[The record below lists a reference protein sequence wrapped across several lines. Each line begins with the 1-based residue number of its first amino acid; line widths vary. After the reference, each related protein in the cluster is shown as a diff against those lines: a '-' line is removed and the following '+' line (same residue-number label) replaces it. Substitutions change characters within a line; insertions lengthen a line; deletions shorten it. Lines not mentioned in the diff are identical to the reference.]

1 MKVAQALVNA
11 IKKEGI
17 THVFMVPGGIVD
29 TITEELSRTPEITT
43 FITAHEGGA
52 IAMADGYARA
62 GGKFGVAMCI
72 SGPGIMNMMTG
83 IYTAYMDR
91 SPILIISG
99 EVPTAWEGRGSF
111 QDTSPNGA
119 VHDGDILRTIT
130 STTRSLRDTTNL
142 EFHLRAVFKKMLS
155 YASMGPAHLALPVNV
170 QNAETSYE
178 HESSGAEQRKAR
190 LLDPDACGGIA
201 ELIANSARI
210 AIICGAS
217 ASDSDMNLAL
227 PRFAEKYHI
236 PVATTFSAKG
246 AFPEDHP
253 LSLGYFGW
261 SGLRTAIGTILSDQL
276 EVLIVLGSRLNMQD
290 TLYWNDRFATLKAI
304 IQVDADEN
312 NIAKNFPAQYPVVGD
327 SLAFIR
333 HIDRELQQHSMQ
345 LSDTLPMRRE
355 WLGEIVQQAP
365 KTFMADSRTSSEI
378 PIHPARVITELRN
391 VMPRNTILT
400 VDTGS
405 HAFFTSHYWD
415 SYAPREFLSSIR
427 YVGAMGWA
435 IGAGIGA
442 KCARPDVPS
451 VVVTG
456 DGCMLMHG
464 MEVQTAARYGLDIIF
479 VVINNSAL
487 GNPYLRARR
496 ISEQFA
502 AMLTLPNHNFAML
515 ATALG
520 AKGSRV
526 TDPEQLAS
534 TFAKA
539 LAEGGTHVIDVICG
553 NYPTPTEDYDRSLH
567 KPAPGTT

>member
-11 IKKEGI
+11 IIEEGI

-29 TITEELSRTPEITT
+29 TITEELSRTPQITT
-43 FITAHEGGA
+43 IITAHEGGA
-52 IAMADGYARA
+52 VAMADGYARA
-62 GGKFGVAMCI
+62 GGRFGVAMCI
-72 SGPGIMNMMTG
+72 SGPGILNMMTG
-83 IYTAYMDR
+83 IYTAYMDH

-99 EVPTAWEGRGSF
+99 EVPTVWEGRGSF

-119 VHDGDILRTIT
+119 VHDGDILRPIT
-130 STTRSLRDTTNL
+130 CITRSLRDTTNL
-142 EFHLRAVFKKMLS
+142 DFHLRAVFKKMLS
-155 YASMGPAHLALPVNV
+155 HACMGPAHLALPVNV
-170 QNAETSYE
+170 QNAETTYR
-178 HESSGAEQRKAR
+178 HEPLGAEHHKAR
-190 LLDPDACGGIA
+190 LLDPEACTGIA
-201 ELIANSARI
+201 ELIASHARV

-261 SGLRTAIGTILSDQL
+261 SGLRTAIGAILSEQL

-290 TLYWNDRFATLKAI
+290 TLFWNQRFATLKAI

-312 NIAKNFPAQYPVVGD
+312 NIATNFPSQYPVVGD

-333 HIDRELQQHSMQ
+333 HIDRELERHGS
-345 LSDTLPMRRE
+345 LLGDTRPLRRE
-355 WLGEIVQQAP
+355 WLSGIVEQAP
-365 KTFMADSRTSSEI
+365 KTFMADSCCSNEI
-378 PIHPARVITELRN
+378 PIHPARVITELRKA
-391 VMPRNTILT
+391 MPRNTIIS

-415 SYAPREFLSSIR
+415 SYAPREFLSCIR

-442 KCARPDVPS
+442 KCARPEVPS

-464 MEVQTAARYGLDIIF
+464 MEIQTAARNGLDIIF

-502 AMLTLPNHNFAML
+502 ALLTLPTHDFSLL
-515 ATALG
+515 AKALG
-520 AKGSRV
+520 AKGRRV
-526 TDPEQLAS
+526 TDPAQLAA
-534 TFAKA
+534 TFTQA
-539 LAEGGTHVIDVICG
+539 LAEGGTQVIDIICG
-553 NYPTPTEDYDRSLH
+553 NYPTPTEDYDRSLLQTV
-567 KPAPGTT
+567 AAAT

>member
-11 IKKEGI
+11 ILEEGI

-29 TITEELSRTPEITT
+29 TMTEALSRTPQIKTI
-43 FITAHEGGA
+43 ITAHEGGA

-62 GGKFGVAMCI
+62 GGRFGVAMCI
-72 SGPGIMNMMTG
+72 SGPGIMNMITG
-83 IYTAYMDR
+83 IYTAYMDH

-99 EVPTAWEGRGSF
+99 EVPTVWEGRGSF

-119 VHDGDILRTIT
+119 VHDGDVLRPIT
-130 STTRSLRDTTNL
+130 CITRSLRDTTNL
-142 EFHLRAVFKKMLS
+142 EFHLRAVFKKMLCHTTR
-155 YASMGPAHLALPVNV
+155 GPAHLALPVNL
-170 QNAETSYE
+170 QNAETNYR
-178 HESSGAEQRKAR
+178 HEPFGIGHHKAR
-190 LLDPDACGGIA
+190 LLDPESCTGIA
-201 ELIANSARI
+201 ELIARNPRV

-217 ASDSDMNLAL
+217 ASDSDMNVAL
-227 PRFAEKYHI
+227 PQFAEKYHI

-246 AFPEDHP
+246 VFPEDHP

-261 SGLRTAIGTILSDQL
+261 SGLRTAIGALLSDQL

-290 TLYWNDRFATLKAI
+290 TLYWNQRFATLKAI
-304 IQVDADEN
+304 VQVDADEN
-312 NIAKNFPAQYPVVGD
+312 NIATNFPAQYPVIGD

-333 HIDRELQQHSMQ
+333 HMDRELQRHGS
-345 LSDTLPMRRE
+345 LLGDTRPMRQE
-355 WLGEIVQQAP
+355 WLDGIIGQAP
-365 KTFMADSRTSSEI
+365 KTFMPQSCTSSDI
-378 PIHPARVITELRN
+378 PIHPARVITELRKI
-391 VMPRNTILT
+391 MPRNTIIS

-464 MEVQTAARYGLDIIF
+464 MEIQTAAKSGLDIIF

-502 AMLTLPNHNFAML
+502 AMLTLPTHDFSLL
-515 ATALG
+515 AKALG
-520 AKGSRV
+520 AKGCRV
-526 TDPEQLAS
+526 TDPEQLAEV
-534 TFAKA
+534 FAKA
-539 LAEGGTHVIDVICG
+539 LAEGGTHVIDIICG
-553 NYPTPTEDYDRSLH
+553 NYPTPTEDYDRSLL
-567 KPAPGTT
+567 KPIAATI